1 MEVAGG
7 KRNKTI
13 VFIYEAI
20 GTGLLL
26 YSINLQKGS

>member
-26 YSINLQKGS
+26 YAINI